1 MKTTKRSAV
10 AHHSKYFLKLMLLF
24 SFLIAPFSPA
34 QAGRVRDLGSWEG
47 VRSNQLTGYGIV
59 VGLPGTGDDNLVYS
73 SEAMK
78 GTVERFGLT
87 LPDTKAPGLKNS
99 AAVIVTAELPPFA
112 KPGQRMDVTVSAIG
126 KAKSL
131 RGGTL
136 LITPLYGADG
146 QIYAM
151 AQGNLVVSGLSA
163 DGADGSKLT
172 VNIPSAGRIDGGA
185 SVERSVSGDL
195 ASTPMLQFNLTTFDV
210 SNALLVSKAI
220 NDRFGSGFSEPLD
233 GRTIAIY
240 APQGAAIRV
249 QLMSDIENMTISTR
263 EPQAKVVINSRTG
276 TVVITGNVRLHAVA
290 VTHGSMTIAI
300 EENPAVIQP
309 APFSQGRT
317 ATEESSTIRVEQG
330 NNRIIKVPANTSLN
344 DLIASLNRLGA
355 GPSDLVAILQAMK
368 EAGALEAELVII

>member
-1 MKTTKRSAV
+1 
-10 AHHSKYFLKLMLLF
+10 MLLTMP
-24 SFLIAPFSPA
+24 SFFATSAKITSKLLLLLSLLIAPFSPV

-78 GTVERFGLT
+78 GTVERFGLA
-87 LPDTKAPGLKNS
+87 LPDAKAPGLKNS

-185 SVERSVSGDL
+185 SVERAVSGDL
-195 ASTPMLQFNLTTFDV
+195 ANTPMLQFNLSTFDV
-210 SNALLVSKAI
+210 SNALLVSQTI
-220 NDRFGSGFSEPLD
+220 NDRYGPGFSEPLD

-240 APQGAAIRV
+240 APQGAASRV
-249 QLMSDIENMTISTR
+249 QLMSEIENMTITTR
-263 EPQAKVVINSRTG
+263 EPQAKIVVNSRTG

-290 VTHGSMTIAI
+290 VTHGSMTISI
-300 EENPAVIQP
+300 EENPVVVQP

-317 ATEESSTIRVEQG
+317 TVEENSNIRVEQG
-330 NNRIIKVPANTSLN
+330 NSRIIKVPANASLN